1 MLHQDTR
8 VLDLCLQVE
17 LMVQVAINLL
27 GLPEIGYNLLVVYGG
42 WLQSPWKKSSDAL
55 VRGAEYAGS
64 WDPGSQALF
73 VKRWQVLGKGQK

>member
-1 MLHQDTR
+1 MIIFKQKVLFGCFFLLYLISQHLGPSLLCLLLMDVLLQDTR

-42 WLQSPWKKSSDAL
+42 
-55 VRGAEYAGS
+55 
-64 WDPGSQALF
+64 
-73 VKRWQVLGKGQK
+73 